1 MNKNIKSLIKILKS
15 SGMTKIAEDIIR
27 MAEDKSIGALY
38 HGSPKKFDSFDKGK
52 SNYRGLT
59 YFTSSRSMAK
69 AFAGGRGLDKGY
81 IYSVSFTK
89 PLNLFDPSNLEN
101 LELLRPIIKSLV
113 NARFKDTLTG
123 ADFNPSGTIY
133 LSGQEIVNP
142 TDEQMVEYVMWKIK
156 NKAWRTL
163 EGEQIVEFLTNSG
176 YDGLITREG
185 GNDNVGIFDPA
196 LIKIENIE
204 EIEVD
209 PD

>member
-1 MNKNIKSLIKILKS
+1 MNKKIKTLVKILKS
-15 SGMTKIAEDIIR
+15 SGMVEVAGQITRLAQDNSTGI
-27 MAEDKSIGALY
+27 LY
-38 HGSPKKFDSFDKGK
+38 HGSPKRFTSFEKDR

-59 YFTSSRSMAK
+59 YFTSSRSMAE
-69 AFAGGRGLDKGY
+69 AFAGGRGLNEGY
-81 IYSVSFTK
+81 IYTVSFTK

-113 NARFKDTLTG
+113 KAKFKDTLTG
-123 ADFNPSGTIY
+123 ANFNPSGTIY
-133 LSGQEIVNP
+133 LNGQEIIGP
-142 TDEQMVEYVMWKIK
+142 TDEQMVEYVMWKVK

-163 EGEQIVEFLTNSG
+163 EGEQIVEFLINSG

-185 GNDNVGIFDPA
+185 GNDNVGIFNPD

-204 EIEVD
+204 EIKVD